1 MKRNNNRNLPGKKI
15 NWSTHRKYYF
25 YRVIIVF
32 TLILTGAMN
41 CSRHYEKDLEF
52 FQLAKGWTFYATDSL
67 SFSDT
72 TFFREKWSSY
82 ESANQLRDWLKVR
95 NSRFLWCR
103 NDFILDGHFTSTILF
118 LKLTT
123 ILPASEVIL
132 NHQQLK
138 YPKETIELVN
148 NTPLQQNLFRINNP
162 DLHFG
167 KRNTLLIALSIP
179 SPPDSIFHSPPGI
192 YSGSA
197 LLKNIGI
204 PVQECSYK
212 MERNSHSF
220 LEDFAL
226 SWQKPDSEA
235 LRIAILPGSNQAS
248 QNIAILSDAI
258 EIRKPSEI
266 ELYEPEF
273 FCLPSRSSIIVLAEW
288 LFHYPDRETE
298 AFPFSWELKKADKKW
313 YVYKFL

>member
-1 MKRNNNRNLPGKKI
+1 MKRNNNRNLPGKGI
-15 NWSTHRKYYF
+15 NCNTHRKYYF
-25 YRVIIVF
+25 YRVLVVF
-32 TLILTGAMN
+32 MLILSGGVN

-52 FQLAKGWTFYATDSL
+52 FQLAKGWTFYASDSL

-82 ESANQLRDWLKVR
+82 ESANQLREWLKIQ

-103 NDFILDGHFTSTILF
+103 NDFILDGHFTTAILF
-118 LKLTT
+118 LKLKT
-123 ILPASEVIL
+123 IPPISEVIL

-138 YPKETIELVN
+138 FSRKTIERVN
-148 NTPLQQNLFRINNP
+148 NTGLQQNLFRINNP

-167 KRNTLLIALSIP
+167 KRNTLLIALAIP
-179 SPPDSIFHSPPGI
+179 SPPDSIFLFPPGI

-212 MERNSHSF
+212 MEKNSHSF
-220 LEDFAL
+220 LEDFAI
-226 SWQKPDSEA
+226 SWQKPDTEA
-235 LRIAILPGSNQAS
+235 LRIAILPDSNQA
-248 QNIAILSDAI
+248 NKTVAIFSNAV
-258 EIRKPSEI
+258 ETRKPFEI

-273 FCLPSRSSIIVLAEW
+273 FCLPSHSAIIVLAEW
-288 LFHYPDRETE
+288 LFHYHDRETE
-298 AFPFSWELKKADKKW
+298 AFPFSWELKKVDKKW